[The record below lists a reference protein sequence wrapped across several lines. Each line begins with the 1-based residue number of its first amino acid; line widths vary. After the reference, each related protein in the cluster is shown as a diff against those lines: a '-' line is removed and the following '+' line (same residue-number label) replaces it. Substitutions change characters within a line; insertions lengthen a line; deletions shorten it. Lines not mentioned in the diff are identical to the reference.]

1 MSKHHDQSHTP
12 PEGGEAPENKW
23 KRFTEEEAGIEL
35 ESAVE
40 PAPAVEESGV
50 DAALSTAWEDR
61 LRAKE
66 AEVNEAR
73 ERMLRIQAEVEN
85 VRRRAERDVANA
97 HKFGQERLINDLLP
111 VWDSLS
117 RSLENT
123 SNLES
128 AALEKW
134 VEGVTLTLGLLEKTL
149 QKNGLERIVPARGD
163 VFDPARHEAMSMQP
177 TEGLTSNQIVTVLQP
192 GFVLN
197 GRVLRAAMVIVGA

>member
-97 HKFGQERLINDLLP
+97 HKFGQERLIGDLLP

-123 SNLES
+123 GNVES

-134 VEGVTLTLGLLEKTL
+134 VEGVSLTLTLLEKAL
-149 QKNGLERIVPARGD
+149 QKHGLERITPVRGD
-163 VFDPARHEAMSMQP
+163 AFDPAKHEAMSMQP
-177 TEGLTSNQIVTVLQP
+177 AEGLSVNQVVQVLQP

-197 GRVLRAAMVIVGA
+197 GRVLRAAMVIVAA